1 MSVSPGRGK
10 NTEEE
15 GPRRRSD
22 YPRATAVAP
31 DPRLRPYIC
40 AYRFFELDAARAY
53 TVPAWTRHMMLF
65 RYGEFFYAYFPDGT
79 AVPHLGASFFGPT
92 TRPLAYGGA
101 TGRYRFVAAEFRPLV
116 MASILRER
124 VDGLTDRVVEAD
136 AVLRRGETVWVTDA
150 LSAAPD
156 DAQRV
161 RVLDSLF
168 LQLFSRRSIEIPPKL
183 AAALSVVWSGGCFGY
198 MPELIARTGYSER
211 TLRRRFRT
219 ATGLSPRQYHVVL
232 RAERALSALYY
243 RPELGLDDVAHYAG
257 YSDQSHLIHHMR
269 RLTGMTPGALRGEPC
284 AGVAPLR
291 DFFRPASGRTIQYN
305 SA

>member
-1 MSVSPGRGK
+1 
-10 NTEEE
+10 
-15 GPRRRSD
+15 
-22 YPRATAVAP
+22 
-31 DPRLRPYIC
+31 
-40 AYRFFELDAARAY
+40 
-53 TVPAWTRHMMLF
+53 
-65 RYGEFFYAYFPDGT
+65 
-79 AVPHLGASFFGPT
+79 
-92 TRPLAYGGA
+92 
-101 TGRYRFVAAEFRPLV
+101 
-116 MASILRER
+116 
-124 VDGLTDRVVEAD
+124 
-136 AVLRRGETVWVTDA
+136 VWVTDA

-183 AAALSVVWSGGCFGY
+183 AAALSVVWSGGCFGS